1 MPHPYRTDQGT
12 VIPSLFVGLGG
23 VGSQIV
29 DRIAARAAG
38 LPNWETQLK
47 PLTTFVCIDTNE
59 HDQHS
64 LKLIPQANR
73 LNIAAFDKAKVVENL
88 RRSRD
93 AQTEVWLDRGYQPRA
108 GFNPGAGQI
117 RLESRLGFFYHS
129 PTIKQRFVD
138 LVTDLLRPGV
148 TWRQKEPPKLNVYLY
163 CTLAGGTGSG
173 SFLSAAY
180 LIDEVIRAQQWQPRL
195 IANLLLSTLLTD
207 DVGPELHPDIHA
219 NTYAALKELE
229 HLTKLDYDQV
239 KQAGRTS
246 EPFVYL
252 RNETGREP
260 TRVDHRPFFL
270 TFILDR
276 APHLGLR
283 HPWEAIADAAFLQVF
298 TPIIDKLAG
307 ELDNY
312 EKNLEGLTRF
322 PGALRDLGEGYTKNF
337 GAYGAAALVLPGE
350 DLTDYC
356 ALRFAAQAVRSQ
368 ITFGLDQSGATD
380 DRARAL
386 AKLAVDYTDAKFQR
400 MSDAGRE
407 QVINAAFVASVQE
420 LARQDANEELRD
432 GYWYQL
438 VESVDRGPAVAG
450 PAAGGEE
457 TRGETLMA
465 RVERRLAEAR
475 RGLIN
480 QIAIKDRSMFFPRE
494 SVNAYID
501 YIAKLE
507 EEVRGGNRLVDL
519 GLPAL
524 VRAAEEGEAIAAL
537 ALDPIAERYLV
548 VRLLEVC
555 GGAWIP
561 EAESQVEAT
570 GRGDLLTNPAVRKR
584 LREDIYGSLQ
594 RAAGAPNLFGRGERE
609 FEQVKQEAQAE
620 YTKTRGAAVNLL
632 DAKVR
637 LAQFR
642 ALLDYL
648 ARRSRQYVRL
658 ATRMDG
664 LVRELE
670 AQAEQLRR
678 GDASRVPPFA
688 LRVEVFETL
697 EEPRTRLWREVYDT
711 LFIAAGRYLGTFD
724 RQLLARTVAQ
734 QLKPVVQGDG
744 RVVEKGVDQTVTD
757 LREALVR
764 LGRERLGLRILG
776 GTEEAGLDIA
786 AGLALE
792 SALVLGAGAD
802 AAAGAAYRTRKLRA
816 LDQIAGLLGRVD
828 SAESRALDDGV
839 IVNRTRL
846 AVLGGSAADGRGTQG
861 LRAALEDVLS
871 SGGRQVK
878 VIPGHDPRLVIVHD
892 VELPIPLYYFSP
904 VTHEIEDAYLKVAAN
919 ERRGY
924 KLHTDFHWEESLPNL
939 NPRRAE
945 LAVGWALTTFA
956 RGLTAGVFSFET
968 GGWTWHRDGTTRAVP
983 LHPSLAGALYRLGEI
998 HAGDEL
1004 RKDLDDQLEAALDDL
1019 GPAGV
1024 AQEAAAAAR
1033 SLRGVLGELNLKR
1046 LDGAFTREDA
1056 LDQPILRA
1064 LLPVL
1069 EALTGDR
1076 GPAAASADSPYRGFG
1091 RRGT

>member
-1 MPHPYRTDQGT
+1 MAREYAAGQGT
-12 VIPSLFVGLGG
+12 IIPTLFIGLGG
-23 VGSQIV
+23 VGSRIV
-29 DRIAARAAG
+29 DRIASRAEQ
-38 LPNWETQLK
+38 LPNWSSQLQG
-47 PLTTFVCIDTNE
+47 LNSFLSIDTNE
-59 HDQHS
+59 LDQH
-64 LKLIPQANR
+64 KLAHIPPGSR
-73 LNIAAFDKAKVVENL
+73 INIAGFDKSRVVEL
-88 RRSRD
+88 WRKSKDLQTRD
-93 AQTEVWLDRGYQPRA
+93 WLDESYQPRP
-108 GFNPGAGQI
+108 GFKPGAGQI
-117 RLESRLGFFYHS
+117 RLESRLGFFFNS
-129 PTIKQRFVD
+129 PEIRRRIES
-138 LVTDLLRPGV
+138 LVTECLRAGN
-148 TWRQKEPPKLNVYLY
+148 TWRQQSPPKINVYLF
-163 CTLAGGTGSG
+163 CSLAGGTGSG

-180 LIDEVIRAQQWQPRL
+180 LIDEVIRAQHWQPRI

-207 DVGPELHPDIHA
+207 KVGPELHADIHA
-219 NTYAALKELE
+219 NSYAALKELE
-229 HLTKLDYDQV
+229 YLTKLDYDQV

-322 PGALRDLGEGYTKNF
+322 PGDLRDLGEGYTKNF

-368 ITFGLDQSGATD
+368 ITFGLDQSGAAD
-380 DRARAL
+380 DRAQAL
-386 AKLAVDYTDAKFQR
+386 AKLAVDYADPKFQR
-400 MSDAGRE
+400 MADAGRE
-407 QVINAAFVASVQE
+407 QVINSAFVASVQE

-438 VESVDRGPAVAG
+438 VESIDRGATVAG
-450 PAAGGEE
+450 PEAGGEE
-457 TRGETLMA
+457 ARGETLMA

-507 EEVRGGNRLVDL
+507 EEVRSGNRLVDL

-524 VRAAEEGEAIAAL
+524 VRAADEGEAVAAL

-548 VRLLEVC
+548 VRLLEGC
-555 GGAWIP
+555 AGTWIP
-561 EAESQVEAT
+561 EAEGQVEAT

-594 RAAGAPNLFGRGERE
+594 RAAAAPNLFGRGERE

-664 LVRELE
+664 LVKELE

-678 GDASRVPPFA
+678 GEDSRVPPLA

-697 EEPRTRLWREVYDT
+697 EEPRTRLWRELYDT
-711 LFIAAGRYLGTFD
+711 LFIAQGRYLGTFD
-724 RQLLARTVAQ
+724 RQLLARTVAAE
-734 QLKPVVQGDG
+734 LKPVVQGDG

-776 GTEEAGLDIA
+776 GEGEAGLDIA

-792 SALVLGAGAD
+792 SVLVLGAGAD
-802 AAAGAAYRTRKLRA
+802 AAAVAAYRTRKLRA

-846 AVLGGSAADGRGTQG
+846 AVLGGSAETVRGSQS
-861 LRAALEDVLS
+861 LREAIEDVLS

-878 VIPGHDPRLVIVHD
+878 VVPGHDPRLVIVHD

-924 KLHTDFHWEESLPNL
+924 KLHTDFNWEEALPNL

-945 LAVGWALTTFA
+945 LTVGWALTTFA

-968 GGWTWHRDGTTRAVP
+968 GGWTWHREGTTRTVP
-983 LHPSLAGALYRLGEI
+983 LHASLAGALYRLGEI
-998 HAGDEL
+998 HGGDEL
-1004 RKDLDDQLEAALDDL
+1004 RKDLDDQLEAALDAL

-1024 AQEAAAAAR
+1024 GREAAAAAQ

-1046 LDGAFTREDA
+1046 LDGALTREDA

-1069 EALTGDR
+1069 DALAGDR
-1076 GPAAASADSPYRGFG
+1076 GPAASSADSPYRDFG
-1091 RRGT
+1091 RRGA